1 MKSKKWDKSKNGYA
15 MLIIL
20 AVISIS
26 AGLAMLIAPE
36 KTSDWVIRGVGLV
49 WTLEGISYGLKIW
62 IKYFESRM

>member
-20 AVISIS
+20 AVVSIS
-26 AGLAMLIAPE
+26 AGLGMLIAPE

-49 WTLEGISYGLKIW
+49 WTLEGISYGLNIW
-62 IKYFESRM
+62 IKYLESRM

>member
-49 WTLEGISYGLKIW
+49 WTLEGISYGLNIW

>member
-20 AVISIS
+20 AVVSIS
-26 AGLAMLIAPE
+26 AGLEMPIAPE

-49 WTLEGISYGLKIW
+49 WTLEGISYGLNIW